1 MKFFLYFFAM
11 AGAGYLGYTLE
22 PGLRLQLTGNAAAP
36 MGVAGS
42 GSAVERM
49 PDGAIK
55 INLASLTPE
64 QLPQR
69 VLLKADGKVTDSSSG
84 VEMLIKAGNRV
95 KLVGIEGENVVISP
109 GEGPFRGT
117 VLITD
122 TDLLQQIA
130 ANPPA
135 PVTVPATPP
144 AGDSEE
150 PKMAPAPPPIPEP
163 APAPVPVPEVPT
175 APETAPAPEPTP
187 TPPAEP
193 ASAPMPAATGPSD
206 VVTVMQDSIKAA
218 QIKEFTFDQVLEWT
232 ATPDETVDGEVFQTG
247 VASYKAETIFGVKT
261 IQAKALVKGGKV
273 QRWIWPKSGMDIK

>member
-1 MKFFLYFFAM
+1 MKFFLYFFGM
-11 AGAGYLGYTLE
+11 AGAGYLGYSLE
-22 PGLRLQLTGNAAAP
+22 PGLRLQLTGNAVAT
-36 MGVAGS
+36 MGAAGS

-55 INLASLTPE
+55 INLASLAPE

-69 VLLKADGKVTDSSSG
+69 VLLKADAKVTDSSSG

-109 GEGPFRGT
+109 GEGPSRGT

-122 TDLLQQIA
+122 TDILQQIA

-135 PVTVPATPP
+135 PTSIPATPP
-144 AGDSEE
+144 GGESEE
-150 PKMAPAPPPIPEP
+150 PKMAPAPPPVPEP
-163 APAPVPVPEVPT
+163 APAPLPVPEAPP
-175 APETAPAPEPTP
+175 APETAPAPEPM
-187 TPPAEP
+187 PAEP
-193 ASAPMPAATGPSD
+193 APAPAPAATGSSD
-206 VVTVMQDSIKAA
+206 VVSVMQASIKAA

-261 IQAKALVKGGKV
+261 IQAKALVKGAKV
-273 QRWIWPKSGMDIK
+273 HRWIWPKSGMDIK

>member
-1 MKFFLYFFAM
+1 MKFLLYFFGM

-42 GSAVERM
+42 GSSVERM

-69 VLLKADGKVTDSSSG
+69 VLLKADAKVTDSSSG
-84 VEMLIKAGNRV
+84 LEMIIKAGNRV
-95 KLVGIEGENVVISP
+95 KLVGVEGENVVISP
-109 GEGPFRGT
+109 GEGPFRGA
-117 VLITD
+117 VLITE
-122 TDLLQQIA
+122 TDILQQIA

-135 PVTVPATPP
+135 PASIPATPP
-144 AGDSEE
+144 GGDSEE
-150 PKMAPAPPPIPEP
+150 PKMDPAPPPVPES
-163 APAPVPVPEVPT
+163 APAPVPVPEVP
-175 APETAPAPEPTP
+175 AAPEPAATP
-187 TPPAEP
+187 DPMPAPPTEAVP
-193 ASAPMPAATGPSD
+193 APAPAATGPTD

-218 QIKEFTFDQVLEWT
+218 QIKEFAFDQVLEWT

>member
-22 PGLRLQLTGNAAAP
+22 PGLRLQLTGNAVAT
-36 MGVAGS
+36 MGAAGS

-69 VLLKADGKVTDSSSG
+69 VLLKADAKVADSSSG
-84 VEMLIKAGNRV
+84 VDMLIKAGNRV
-95 KLVGIEGENVVISP
+95 RLIGIEGENVVISP
-109 GEGPFRGT
+109 GEGPSRGT

-122 TDLLQQIA
+122 TDILQQIA

-135 PVTVPATPP
+135 PANLPATPP
-144 AGDSEE
+144 GGDSEE
-150 PKMAPAPPPIPEP
+150 PKMNPAPPPIPEP
-163 APAPVPVPEVPT
+163 APAPVPVPEAPT
-175 APETAPAPEPTP
+175 TPEAAPTPPVEPTP
-187 TPPAEP
+187 APPAP
-193 ASAPMPAATGPSD
+193 APAATGSSD
-206 VVTVMQDSIKAA
+206 VVSVMQASIKAA

-232 ATPDETVDGEVFQTG
+232 ATPDETVDGELFQTG

-261 IQAKALVKGGKV
+261 IQAKALVKGGTV